1 MTIKKNK
8 FTNKY
13 MIRQLSLEDYH
24 KGYLDLLSQLTE
36 VGNVSYDE
44 FKFFYENLDKNHLVL
59 VIEKDNKI
67 VSTGTLLIENK
78 LIHNCKKVGHIEDIV
93 THKEYRGQKL
103 ASKLISF
110 LKNTAQQ
117 NGCYKV
123 ILNCSEKNKNFYVKK
138 CGFIE
143 KGLCMSEYF

>member
-1 MTIKKNK
+1 
-8 FTNKY
+8 

-36 VGNVSYDE
+36 VGNVSFDE
-44 FKFFYENLDKNHLVL
+44 FKFFYENLNKNHLVL

-103 ASKLISF
+103 ASKLISS

-138 CGFIE
+138 CDFTE